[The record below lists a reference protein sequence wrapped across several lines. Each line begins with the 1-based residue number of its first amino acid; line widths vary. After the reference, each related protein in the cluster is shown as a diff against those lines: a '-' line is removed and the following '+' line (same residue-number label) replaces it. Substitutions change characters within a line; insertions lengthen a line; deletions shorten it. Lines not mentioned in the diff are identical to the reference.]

1 MKEPHSGTQVPKRG
15 LHVVLIL
22 LSVLFLSLE
31 LDRMLNMSHLIS
43 VKLFQHLL
51 NGTNRVAQITVA
63 FLTDFGMHT
72 FSLTIDPVSET
83 G

>member
-1 MKEPHSGTQVPKRG
+1 
-15 LHVVLIL
+15 
-22 LSVLFLSLE
+22 
-31 LDRMLNMSHLIS
+31 MSHLIS

-63 FLTDFGMHT
+63 VLTYFGMHT